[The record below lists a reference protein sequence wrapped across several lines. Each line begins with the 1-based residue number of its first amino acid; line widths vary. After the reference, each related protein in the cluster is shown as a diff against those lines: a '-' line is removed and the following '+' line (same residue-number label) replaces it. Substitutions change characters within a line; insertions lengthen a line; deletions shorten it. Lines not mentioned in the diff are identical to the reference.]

1 MKFNKMFFFVI
12 LSIIAQRLI
21 INIYLPESNIFSFLN
36 GIPFGTNFKY
46 LNTYMLSWIIF
57 ILSTLSYFSGNLTKL
72 LNGYGK
78 LLIIRNYSKTK
89 LILCEISKLYLM
101 LFLFI
106 IIQFFVFWNPNISF
120 YSNDMYSIL
129 LMSLL
134 YFFTVIILI
143 LIQFFL
149 ELFISAEIST
159 ICIYIYTVF
168 SVIFYNIIYI
178 NNPNLNLF
186 YYILIPNLA
195 MSYRNGLIDNNFNLV
210 NLIVLILYQFLL
222 ILFSIIK
229 IRKTELF

>member
-1 MKFNKMFFFVI
+1 M
-12 LSIIAQRLI
+12 
-21 INIYLPESNIFSFLN
+21 
-36 GIPFGTNFKY
+36 
-46 LNTYMLSWIIF
+46 
-57 ILSTLSYFSGNLTKL
+57 TLSKL
-72 LNGYGK
+72 K
-78 LLIIRNYSKTK
+78 AA
-89 LILCEISKLYLM
+89 
-101 LFLFI
+101 
-106 IIQFFVFWNPNISF
+106 
-120 YSNDMYSIL
+120 
-129 LMSLL
+129 
-134 YFFTVIILI
+134 LI